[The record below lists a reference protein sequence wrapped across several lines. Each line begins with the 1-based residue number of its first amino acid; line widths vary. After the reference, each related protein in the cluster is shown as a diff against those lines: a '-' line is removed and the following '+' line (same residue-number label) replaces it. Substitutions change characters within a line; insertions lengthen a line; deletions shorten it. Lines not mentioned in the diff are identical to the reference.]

1 MSGFADPSY
10 KEDSEK
16 RAGQKMKKLKIIL
29 EMIKFEHTI
38 FALPFAVMSAF
49 IAADGLPALAKF
61 GWILVAMVG
70 ARSCAMAFNRLADA
84 EFDAKN
90 PRTATRALPAG
101 LITKSTV
108 WGFTIASAGLL
119 VFAAWQLNPLAF
131 ALSPVAI
138 VVVMGYS
145 YTKRFTALSHF
156 WLGLSLSI
164 SPVGAWIAIQG
175 SFAVPPIILCL
186 VVLLWTAGFDII
198 YACQDVNFDRKHGL
212 HSIPAKIGVR
222 WSLWLSS
229 ALHVIAVLL
238 LLGLPLLVELGL
250 FYYIGVGI
258 VVLIFIYEHA
268 IVKPTDL
275 SRVNLAFFT
284 LNGMISLVLMALSIT
299 DILLL

>member
-1 MSGFADPSY
+1 M
-10 KEDSEK
+10 
-16 RAGQKMKKLKIIL
+16 RKLKIIL
-29 EMIKFEHTI
+29 EMIKFEHTV

-49 IAADGLPALAKF
+49 IAADGLPSLEKL

-84 EFDAKN
+84 EIDSIN
-90 PRTATRALPAG
+90 PRTATRAIPAG

-108 WGFTIASAGLL
+108 WIFTVVSAGLL
-119 VFAAWQLNPLAF
+119 VLAAWRLNPLAF
-131 ALSPVAI
+131 ALSPVALAVI
-138 VVVMGYS
+138 MGYS

-175 SFAVPPIILCL
+175 SFALPPIILCL

-212 HSIPAKIGVR
+212 RSIPAKLGIR
-222 WSLWLSS
+222 WALWLSS
-229 ALHVIAVLL
+229 ALHVVAVLL
-238 LLGLPLLVELGL
+238 LLSIPFLVELGT

-258 VVLIFIYEHA
+258 VVLIFVYEHA

-284 LNGMISLVLMALSIT
+284 LNGMISIVLMALSIT
-299 DILLL
+299 DILFF

>member
-1 MSGFADPSY
+1 
-10 KEDSEK
+10 
-16 RAGQKMKKLKIIL
+16 
-29 EMIKFEHTI
+29 MIKFEHTV

-49 IAADGLPALAKF
+49 IAADGLPSLAKF

-84 EFDAKN
+84 EFDSIN
-90 PRTATRALPAG
+90 PRTATRAIPAG
-101 LITKSTV
+101 LITKGAV
-108 WGFTIASAGLL
+108 WVFTIVSAGLL
-119 VFAAWQLNPLAF
+119 VLAAWRLNPLAF
-131 ALSPVAI
+131 ALSPVALAVI
-138 VVVMGYS
+138 MGYS

-175 SFAVPPIILCL
+175 SFALPPIILCL

-212 HSIPAKIGVR
+212 RSIPAKLGIR
-222 WSLWLSS
+222 WALWLSS
-229 ALHVIAVLL
+229 ALHVVAVLL
-238 LLGLPLLVELGL
+238 LLSIPLLVELGT

-284 LNGMISLVLMALSIT
+284 LNGMISLVLMALSIA
-299 DILLL
+299 DILLF

>member
-1 MSGFADPSY
+1 
-10 KEDSEK
+10 
-16 RAGQKMKKLKIIL
+16 
-29 EMIKFEHTI
+29 MIKFEHTV

-49 IAADGLPALAKF
+49 IAADGFPSLSKL

-84 EFDAKN
+84 EIDSRN
-90 PRTATRALPAG
+90 PRTAMRAIPAG
-101 LITKSTV
+101 LITKGAV
-108 WGFTIASAGLL
+108 WGFTIVSAGLL
-119 VFAAWQLNPLAF
+119 VFAAWRLNPLAF
-131 ALSPVAI
+131 ALSPVALAVI
-138 VVVMGYS
+138 MGYS

-156 WLGLSLSI
+156 WLGLALSI

-175 SFAVPPIILCL
+175 NFAVPPIVLCL

-212 HSIPAKIGVR
+212 RSIPAKLGIR
-222 WSLWLSS
+222 WALWLSS

-238 LLGLPLLVELGL
+238 LLSIPLLVELGL
-250 FYYIGVGI
+250 FYYIGIGI

-284 LNGMISLVLMALSIT
+284 LNGMISLVLMALSIA
-299 DILLL
+299 DILFL

>member
-1 MSGFADPSY
+1 MG
-10 KEDSEK
+10 
-16 RAGQKMKKLKIIL
+16 KLKIIL

-84 EFDAKN
+84 EIDAKN
-90 PRTATRALPAG
+90 PRTAMRAIPAG
-101 LITKSTV
+101 LITKGTV
-108 WGFTIASAGLL
+108 WGFTIVSAGLL
-119 VFAAWQLNPLAF
+119 VFAAWRLNPLAF
-131 ALSPVAI
+131 MLSPVAL

-164 SPVGAWIAIQG
+164 SPVGAWIAIRG
-175 SFAVPPIILCL
+175 NFALPPIILCL

-212 HSIPAKIGVR
+212 RSIPAKIGIR

-229 ALHVIAVLL
+229 VLHVIAVLL
-238 LLGLPLLVELGL
+238 LLGIPILVELGL

-284 LNGMISLVLMALSIT
+284 LNGTISLVLMALSIA

>member
-1 MSGFADPSY
+1 M
-10 KEDSEK
+10 
-16 RAGQKMKKLKIIL
+16 RKLKIIL
-29 EMIKFEHTI
+29 EMIKFEHTV

-49 IAADGLPALAKF
+49 IAADGLPSLEKL

-84 EFDAKN
+84 EIDSIN
-90 PRTATRALPAG
+90 PRTATRAIPAG

-108 WGFTIASAGLL
+108 WIFTVVSAGLL
-119 VFAAWQLNPLAF
+119 VLAAWRLNPLAF
-131 ALSPVAI
+131 ALSPVALAVI
-138 VVVMGYS
+138 MGYS

-156 WLGLSLSI
+156 WLGISLSI

-175 SFAVPPIILCL
+175 SFALPPIILCL

-212 HSIPAKIGVR
+212 RSIPAKLGIR
-222 WSLWLSS
+222 WALWLSS
-229 ALHVIAVLL
+229 GLHVVAVLL
-238 LLGLPLLVELGL
+238 LLSIPFLVELGT

-284 LNGMISLVLMALSIT
+284 LNGMISLVLMALSIA
-299 DILLL
+299 DILYF

>member
-1 MSGFADPSY
+1 M
-10 KEDSEK
+10 
-16 RAGQKMKKLKIIL
+16 RKLKIIL
-29 EMIKFEHTI
+29 EMIKFEHTV

-49 IAADGLPALAKF
+49 IAADGVPSLAKF
-61 GWILVAMVG
+61 SWILVAMVG

-84 EFDAKN
+84 EFDSMN
-90 PRTATRALPAG
+90 PRTATRAIPAG
-101 LITKSTV
+101 LITKSAV
-108 WGFTIASAGLL
+108 WIFTIASAGLL
-119 VFAAWQLNPLAF
+119 ILAAWRLNPLAF
-131 ALSPVAI
+131 ALSPVALAVI
-138 VVVMGYS
+138 MGYS

-175 SFAVPPIILCL
+175 SFALPPIILCL

-198 YACQDVNFDRKHGL
+198 YACQDVGFDKKHGL
-212 HSIPAKIGVR
+212 RSIPAKLGIR

-229 ALHVIAVLL
+229 ALHVVAVLL
-238 LLGLPLLVELGL
+238 LLGIPLLVELGT

-284 LNGMISLVLMALSIT
+284 LNGTISLVLMALSIA
-299 DILLL
+299 DILFS

>member
-1 MSGFADPSY
+1 M
-10 KEDSEK
+10 
-16 RAGQKMKKLKIIL
+16 RKLKIIL
-29 EMIKFEHTI
+29 EMIKFEHTV

-49 IAADGLPALAKF
+49 IAADGLPSLAKI

-84 EFDAKN
+84 DIDAKN
-90 PRTATRALPAG
+90 PRTAMRAIPAG
-101 LITKSTV
+101 LITKGAV
-108 WGFTIASAGLL
+108 WCFTIISAGLL
-119 VFAAWQLNPLAF
+119 VFAAWRLNPLAF
-131 ALSPVAI
+131 ALSPVALF
-138 VVVMGYS
+138 VVMGYS

-156 WLGLSLSI
+156 WLGLALSI
-164 SPVGAWIAIQG
+164 SPVGAWIAVQG
-175 SFAVPPIILCL
+175 SFALPPIILCL

-212 HSIPAKIGVR
+212 RSIPAKIGIK

-238 LLGLPLLVELGL
+238 LIGIPFLVELGL

-284 LNGMISLVLMALSIT
+284 LNGMISLVLMALSIA
-299 DILLL
+299 DILFS